1 MRWLDSITGSVD
13 MNLSKLQGA
22 AEDGGAWHATIHGVA
37 KKFAWNPRLS
47 LYSALSVNAFKMTT
61 VHFYARHIIHSMHI
75 VFFFSTSY
83 GMWDLSFLTKDRAC
97 APCHKSI
104 ES

>member
-1 MRWLDSITGSVD
+1 MRWLDSITGPVD

-22 AEDGGAWHATIHGVA
+22 VEDGGAWHATIHGVA

-61 VHFYARHIIHSMHI
+61 VHFYARRIIHSMHI
-75 VFFFSTSY
+75 VFFFFYILWHVGS
-83 GMWDLSFLTKDRAC
+83 
-97 APCHKSI
+97 
-104 ES
+104 